1 MDSSK
6 TRVFHAAVVHDEHG
20 QIVGRGGYWSEPDGT
35 PITDPARIKEI
46 ESTMATKGK
55 GDEFTEG
62 DRVEILDDDGKPTGQ
77 AGAVEVYLGASTYLV
92 RLDNGEPLGT
102 MPSHMQKAQD

>member
-20 QIVGRGGYWSEPDGT
+20 QIVGRGGFWSEEDGT
-35 PITDPARIKEI
+35 PITDPAHIKELDA
-46 ESTMATKGK
+46 TMATKKQG
-55 GDEFTEG
+55 EFNEG
-62 DRVEILDDDGKPTGQ
+62 DRVEILDDDGTPTGQ
-77 AGAVEVYLGASTYLV
+77 VGAVEVYLGASTYLV
-92 RLDNGEPLGT
+92 RLDTGEPLGT